1 MFPILGIASIT
12 TIAVVSTSC
21 NSAVIHVASVE
32 FDKDTSV
39 VLKDHTKTL
48 NYTVYPNNATVED
61 GKVTA
66 VAVGETTITVT
77 SVDNPKAYATCHV
90 TATPSIVHVT
100 SVIISKDKASLEV
113 VKYDTLTATVLP
125 EDAVDKML
133 VGFQIVNVLN
143 SINNL

>member
-1 MFPILGIASIT
+1 MVPILGIASIT

-39 VLKDHTKTL
+39 VLKEHTRTL

-100 SVIISKDKASLEV
+100 SVIISKDKASLQV
-113 VKYDTLTATVLP
+113 GKSDTLTATVLQ
-125 EDAVDKML
+125 EDAVDK
-133 VGFQIVNVLN
+133 NVSWFSN
-143 SINNL
+143 S